1 MTDGV
6 ATAAAA
12 KPVVT
17 GLGGAFMISAEAK
30 AAGKDGGYRGWQ
42 LYVAG
47 RAGVLGEVSTEV
59 VHAALGFMHPDKVR
73 AGWEG
78 GLAVAPLPDTVARY
92 VEVCRSWG
100 RTRYAGLAGADR
112 LADLL
117 DRVAAAA
124 DPAGWPLFAAWRAQP
139 LPDDAPGRVVQLLHV
154 LREHRG
160 GAHLGAVRSVG
171 LRPLEAILAG
181 YGGAGQRGVLRLA
194 GAAARGHRR
203 AARPAGPGRGGH
215 RRPGRPGVRR
225 AGQRGAGRPAAAAR
239 GRRRGGPRGS
249 LSAAGALST
258 RRAARFRVTL
268 ENDDFCL

>member
-30 AAGKDGGYRGWQ
+30 AAGKDGGYRGWP
-42 LYVAG
+42 LYVTG

-73 AGWEG
+73 VGWEG
-78 GLAVAPLPDTVARY
+78 GLAVAPLPDTVTRY

-100 RTRYAGLAGADR
+100 RTRYAGLAEADR

-117 DRVAAAA
+117 ERVAAAA

-171 LRPLEAILAG
+171 LGPLEAI
-181 YGGAGQRGVLRLA
+181 V
-194 GAAARGHRR
+194 
-203 AARPAGPGRGGH
+203 AGPGG
-215 RRPGRPGVRR
+215 PGNAAFFGWPEPLPEVTDELRSLLAR
-225 AGQRGAGRPAAAAR
+225 AEEATDAQVGPAYAVLDSGEQDDLLRLLRDAAAAAR
-239 GRRRGGPRGS
+239 
-249 LSAAGALST
+249 AEA
-258 RRAARFRVTL
+258 
-268 ENDDFCL
+268 